1 MIPKLNSYFLIR
13 ASQLAVG
20 EDILS
25 LDMAKQ
31 PYATAP
37 FPVSTMPPGVPY
49 IIGNEAAERF
59 SYYGMRAILMMFM
72 TQYLRDK
79 AGEKAPLSKDEAM
92 VYYHSFQSAAY
103 FFPMLGALLADV
115 FLGKYWTIMVL
126 SIVYCFGHLA
136 LALDDTLTGLTIGLT
151 LIAIGSG
158 GIKPCVSAHVG
169 DQFGKNNR
177 HLLEKV
183 FYWFYFSINA
193 GSFISTLWIPKLLR
207 EHGPNVAF
215 GVPGLLMLVATWV
228 FWLGRHRFVHIPA
241 AGVGFVKEVFSR
253 EGLGVMARLSVIY
266 LFVAAFW
273 CLSDQAYSAW
283 VLQANHMDRV
293 FLGKEW
299 LPDQVN
305 AVNPLLV
312 LVFIPLFSYVLYPAV
327 GRVVELTALRK
338 IGLGLVMPVIA
349 FVLSAWIEREIAAG
363 QQPNIVWQL
372 LGHAL
377 LTAGEV
383 LAYGT
388 CLEFSYRQAPPRMK
402 SIIMSLMLASISL
415 GNGLTAVVNHWNQN
429 ADGTSKLTGSDY
441 YLAFAL
447 FMAVATVI
455 YVPFAM
461 RFKERSYL
469 QGETSSTVS

>member
-1 MIPKLNSYFLIR
+1 
-13 ASQLAVG
+13 
-20 EDILS
+20 
-25 LDMAKQ
+25 
-31 PYATAP
+31 
-37 FPVSTMPPGVPY
+37 MPPGIPY

-59 SYYGMRAILMMFM
+59 SYYGMRAILMIFM
-72 TQYLRDK
+72 TQYLRNR
-79 AGEKAPLSKDEAM
+79 AGEVAPLSKDEAM

-103 FFPMLGALLADV
+103 FFPLAGALLADI
-115 FLGKYWTIMVL
+115 FLGKYWTILSL

-136 LALDDTLTGLTIGLT
+136 LALDDTAVGLSIGLT

-169 DQFGKNNR
+169 DQFGPSNR

-193 GSFISTLWIPKLLR
+193 GSCISMLLIPRLLR
-207 EHGPNVAF
+207 DYGPKVAF
-215 GVPGLLMLVATWV
+215 GIPGLLMLLATWI

-241 AGVGFVKEVFSR
+241 AGFGFVTEVFSR
-253 EGLGVMARLSVIY
+253 EGLKVIGRLSAIY

-283 VLQANHMDRV
+283 VLQANQMDRR
-293 FLGKEW
+293 FLGMDW
-299 LPDQVN
+299 LPDQVS

-312 LVFIPLFSYVLYPAV
+312 LVFIPLFSYLVYPAL
-327 GRVVELTALRK
+327 GRIVHLTALRK
-338 IGLGLVMPVIA
+338 IGLGLLMPVLA
-349 FVLSAWIEREIAAG
+349 FLLSAWIEHDIAAG
-363 QQPNIVWQL
+363 GRPNICWQL

-383 LAYGT
+383 LSYGT

-415 GNGLTAVVNHWNQN
+415 GNGLTAWVNHWNQN
-429 ADGTSKLTGSDY
+429 LDGTSKLSGATY
-441 YLAFAL
+441 YLAFAG

-461 RFKERSYL
+461 RYRERSYL
-469 QGETSSTVS
+469 QGETTGPTGNS